1 MSKMG
6 RGRKRKS
13 DFVPK
18 PWISDSS
25 DDQDQD
31 QDQLLQHIH
40 ESQDVD
46 QEHQEQRYGDLRR
59 ELQEQLLLENTVNGQ
74 QEQQQLAEIRDRI
87 EAAVALGDEVQYV
100 SKQIAIF

>member
-25 DDQDQD
+25 DDQDLDQD
-31 QDQLLQHIH
+31 QDQLLPEPQH
-40 ESQDVD
+40 
-46 QEHQEQRYGDLRR
+46 YGDLQR
-59 ELQEQLLLENTVNGQ
+59 ELQEQLLLENTVNDQ
-74 QEQQQLAEIRDRI
+74 NEQQQLAEVQDRI
-87 EAAVALGDEVQYV
+87 EAAAAVAEQIQDELQ
-100 SKQIAIF
+100 